1 MKRINVLTITLGLIT
16 LLSFGGNSAK
26 AQDVTLVRLNE
37 IVDGIFDGM
46 SADDNV
52 YSREFGVVLRTF
64 ENTKYQG
71 DMMGMPGDLFVDE
84 SVRSMGIG
92 GEEMT
97 LKARRSYELI
107 RGSEKEAIVKVTLD
121 EDFGEAG
128 SLHHSDKLCLVKEN
142 GVWVLDD
149 LLYGGDNDWSAKKM
163 TKEESMESITAYK
176 GHMLDDD
183 ERGPFK
189 MCVMIH
195 KYPDENNVT
204 VVSGAYKF
212 DSEDEYD
219 WHFFSE
225 GTLKD
230 GEVSLKVED
239 EEKGDQCF
247 YWTVNPESK
256 EVEGEWQAYYPDGH
270 IAFSRE
276 FVMTILQ

>member
-1 MKRINVLTITLGLIT
+1 MKRINVLTITLGLVA
-16 LLSFGGNSAK
+16 LFSFGGNSAK
-26 AQDVTLVRLNE
+26 AQDVTLARLNE

-52 YSREFGVVLRTF
+52 YSREFEAVLRTF
-64 ENTKYQG
+64 ESTKYQG
-71 DMMGMPGDLFVDE
+71 DMMDMPGELFLEE
-84 SVRSMGIG
+84 SVRNMGLG

-97 LKARRSYELI
+97 LKARRSFELI
-107 RGSEKEAIVKVTLD
+107 RGSEKEAVVKVTLD

-128 SLHHSDKLCLVKEN
+128 SLHDDYKLCLVKEN

-149 LLYGGDNDWSAKKM
+149 LLFVSDKEWGVKYW
-163 TKEESMESITAYK
+163 TKQDCMESVTAYK

-195 KYPDENNVT
+195 KYPDENNEIA
-204 VVSGAYKF
+204 VSGAFKF
-212 DSEDEYD
+212 DSEDEYG

-239 EEKGDQCF
+239 EEKGDQYF
-247 YWTVNPESK
+247 YWTASPESK

-270 IAFSRE
+270 IAVSRE